1 MILSLTLLFGLE
13 ATMLWSTLVRIHSPD
28 KMFELVMSIVLS
40 SVYGLSILIYIP
52 LFVTV
57 LERLRVAFPQVHEG
71 IKLKVNLMFSLL
83 LLLLFIRYFIYLS
96 MDFASFKFFNIS

>member
-1 MILSLTLLFGLE
+1 MILSLLVLFGLE
-13 ATMLWSTLVRIHSPD
+13 ATMLWSTLVRINSPD
-28 KMFELVMSIVLS
+28 KLFELVMSIVLS

-57 LERLRVAFPQVHEG
+57 MERLRVAFPQVHQG
-71 IKLKVNLMFSLL
+71 IKQKVNLIFTLL